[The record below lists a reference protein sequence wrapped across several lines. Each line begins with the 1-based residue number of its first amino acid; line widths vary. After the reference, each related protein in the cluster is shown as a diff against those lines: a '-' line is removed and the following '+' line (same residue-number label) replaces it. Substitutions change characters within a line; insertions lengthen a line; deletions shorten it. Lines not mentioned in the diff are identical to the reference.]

1 MLVYYTY
8 IVQWPCRWSVRMCL
22 CVVDGERTLAK
33 THWQTGEPFCGRFD
47 LFFPPFSF
55 AYEFY
60 EKEKNIHLFR
70 YIALTR
76 TNQMAHAPLTR
87 ACCDLVWRAHYLIHT
102 NGLAIASNQSTERAS
117 AAEIH
122 HKAEQKIGMSSN
134 QPKKN
139 WTLTG
144 MSITIALLCKVSW
157 GSILW
162 PIQRYSSCALFFCST
177 ANMFNAQCNA

>member
-8 IVQWPCRWSVRMCL
+8 NDHADGAWE
-22 CVVDGERTLAK
+22 CVCVWWMVNGL
-33 THWQTGEPFCGRFD
+33 WQRHTGRQANRFAAASIYSFLPFPSHMNFM
-47 LFFPPFSF
+47 
-55 AYEFY
+55 
-60 EKEKNIHLFR
+60 KKKKNIHLFR